1 MRSKLWAADLRS
13 AGLPSS
19 PSAVEVIE
27 IKPPTA
33 EILIAAMGAEGDRVA
48 SRFARG
54 CRSFAALHR
63 GTLAAYGWLSTETE
77 WIGELG
83 IAISPA
89 AGEAYVWNCFTLPA
103 FRRQGHY
110 RALLEG
116 TVAHA
121 RAEGLKRLWIG
132 SIHDPAEKADADAGF
147 APVLH
152 FTVVKLGPVRWLRAS
167 DAPDAPAG
175 LPGEARRRLG
185 LGRRSVIG
193 RVAARIH

>member
-1 MRSKLWAADLRS
+1 
-13 AGLPSS
+13 
-19 PSAVEVIE
+19 VIE

-33 EILIAAMGAEGDRVA
+33 EILVAAMGAEGDRVA

-121 RAEGLKRLWIG
+121 RAEGFKRLWIG

-167 DAPDAPAG
+167 DAPHAPAG

>member
-1 MRSKLWAADLRS
+1 
-13 AGLPSS
+13 
-19 PSAVEVIE
+19 VIE

-33 EILIAAMGAEGDRVA
+33 EMLVEAMAEEGDRVA

-63 GTLAAYGWLSTETE
+63 GTLASYGWLSTQTE

-83 IAISPA
+83 IAITPA
-89 AGEAYVWNCFTLPA
+89 PGEAYVWNCVTLPS

-116 TVAHA
+116 TVARA
-121 RAEGLKRLWIG
+121 RAEGFKRLWIG
-132 SIHDPAEKADADAGF
+132 SIEDPAEKADADAGF

-152 FTVVKLGPVRWLRAS
+152 FTVVRLGPLRWLQAS
-167 DAPDAPAG
+167 DVPDAPAG

-185 LGRRSVIG
+185 IGGRPAIG
-193 RVAARIH
+193 RGAARIH